1 LAKRKK
7 NIIFTTQ
14 NCTHG
19 RKLAETMMQSLTP
32 MLPNKQRLEVG
43 MT

>member
-1 LAKRKK
+1 LLCKIVLAGEKPKGAR
-7 NIIFTTQ
+7 
-14 NCTHG
+14 
-19 RKLAETMMQSLTP
+19 MQSLTP